1 MLNFLKCSL
10 LFYLTI
16 WLSGCSLFFG
26 TTITEADLKKNHT
39 LAIYKIGEEFTLL
52 ARELNKRGEAVVIG
66 RFDEIQVYLQILA
79 TEEGLIVKE
88 YDINEYNFGIFDIY
102 EGD

>member
-26 TTITEADLKKNHT
+26 KTISEEDLKKNRT
-39 LAIYKIGEEFTLL
+39 LAIYNANVDLTFL
-52 ARELNKRGEAVVIG
+52 ARELNDKGEAVIIG
-66 RFDEIQVYLQILA
+66 RVDEMQVYLQIFVSRN
-79 TEEGLIVKE
+79 GLKINVYNI
-88 YDINEYNFGIFDIY
+88 YDYNFGRFDIY
-102 EGD
+102 EED